1 MRTVPHAGRLFLTL
15 WILFAFFADPMP
27 EISTVRYLYLARAV
41 AESGTFRVD
50 DFAHASRGDL
60 AVHEGALYS
69 GVPPAIGLALWPLAE
84 VVEAGAPYLPL
95 SPNQA
100 LQVLSLWAWQAP
112 LAATAL
118 LLLAGLF
125 IDLGLRPGHATAVA
139 MTLGLGTPLFFF
151 TSKLSD
157 YPLAAFLMVVAGR
170 IAVTWRR
177 DPSST
182 RHAALAGMTIGL
194 AWALNDLA
202 ALLTALFLALGSG
215 RAPLR
220 TWAARLGPAVA
231 GSLPAL
237 AARGA
242 YMAACFGHPL
252 ANPLS
257 HSAAGISVL
266 DEYAALG
273 GGVDAVRAV
282 LAQVPRAAWDLTLG
296 DVGLFFFAPCAVLM
310 VSWRRGSAGGEEATP
325 LLRAM
330 ARAGLVIFA
339 IDAALHVLLPNGLW
353 TGGASWGPR
362 YLLYAAIPAAFT
374 AAHGSGRW
382 PARAVRVVAALS
394 LVITWVGVQYGYSTS
409 LLASLG
415 HFLVGGPTTP
425 AFRWLWLHW
434 ALVPTPERVALV
446 WAETPR
452 IGAYYAF
459 THPSPFAAYLALGF
473 LLVLTWLPI
482 LKERMIHRHAM

>member
-1 MRTVPHAGRLFLTL
+1 MRTVPHAGRVFLTL

-41 AESGTFRVD
+41 AESETFRVD
-50 DFAHASRGDL
+50 EMAHASRGDL
-60 AVHEGALYS
+60 AVHEGSLYS

-84 VVEAGAPYLPL
+84 LVAAGKPFLPL
-95 SPNQA
+95 SPNQT
-100 LQVLSLWAWQAP
+100 LQILSLWMWQAP
-112 LAATAL
+112 LAAATL
-118 LLLAGLF
+118 LLLAALL
-125 IDLGLRPGHATAVA
+125 IDLGLKPRHAAAVA
-139 MTLGLGTPLFFF
+139 MTLGLGTPFFFF

-157 YPLAAFLMVVAGR
+157 YPLAAFLMVVTGR
-170 IAVTWRR
+170 IAVTWRH

-202 ALLTALFLALGSG
+202 ALLTTLFLALGSG
-215 RAPLR
+215 RATMR
-220 TWAARLGPAVA
+220 SWAARLGLAVA

-242 YMAACFGHPL
+242 YMTACFGHPL

-257 HSAAGISVL
+257 YSAAGISVL

-273 GGVDAVRAV
+273 GGLNAVRAT
-282 LAQVPRAAWDLTLG
+282 LAQIPRAAWDLTLG
-296 DVGLFFFAPCAVLM
+296 DVGLFLFAPCAVLM
-310 VSWRRGSAGGEEATP
+310 VPWRRGGAEVEGEPP

-330 ARAGLVIFA
+330 AGAGLAIFVMN
-339 IDAALHVLLPNGLW
+339 AALHVLLPNGLW

-362 YLLYAAIPAAFT
+362 YLLYATIPAAV
-374 AAHGSGRW
+374 AAARGSQWW
-382 PARAVRVVAALS
+382 PAGVVRVLTVLS
-394 LVITWVGVQYGYSTS
+394 LVITWIGVQYGYSTS
-409 LLASLG
+409 LMTSFG
-415 HFLVGGPTTP
+415 YFLMGGPTTP

-434 ALVPTPERVALV
+434 ALVPTPERIALV
-446 WAETPR
+446 WTETPR

-459 THPSPFAAYLALGF
+459 THPSPFTAYLALGF

-482 LKERMIHRHAM
+482 LKEKIIHRHTM